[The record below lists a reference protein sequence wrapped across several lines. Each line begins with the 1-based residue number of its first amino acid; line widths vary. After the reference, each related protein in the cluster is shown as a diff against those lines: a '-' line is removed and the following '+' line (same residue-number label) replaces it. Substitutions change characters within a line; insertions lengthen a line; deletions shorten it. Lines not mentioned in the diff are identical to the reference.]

1 MCSFVIHQIKGKNY
15 IYIYIYIMFLA
26 AVMESQHGQ
35 YAAKTLL
42 SYD

>member
-1 MCSFVIHQIKGKNY
+1 MCSFVIHQIKGKN
-15 IYIYIYIMFLA
+15 YIYIYIMFLA